1 MDSSRRNKQILSNKK
16 MYRGLSSE
24 LKVEYVMSLSS
35 MSDAEILKVANPIM
49 DNLKEAVK
57 EINHEKQTGVSQNG
71 LRK

>member
-57 EINHEKQTGVSQNG
+57 EINHEKQTRVSQNG